1 MLCTTTNA
9 LQTLSTENAESS
21 TPEQKH
27 GSDTL
32 KALYC
37 SNVLLD
43 DKMLLVFRVMQWG
56 FIDWLRYLIC
66 NGNWSNIN
74 LNVHFLLV
82 CMFKAGT
89 MLLSLWLLCFIIS
102 YIQLTLRCINCL
114 HTIMNNSNMRKADM
128 FYTNK
133 SYYFKIIFLSVLLT
147 LNPSN
152 ASEKKRKRFLSC
164 CQKVNK

>member
-102 YIQLTLRCINCL
+102 YIQLTLRCISCL
-114 HTIMNNSNMRKADM
+114 HKQISRYNNEQQQHA
-128 FYTNK
+128 K
-133 SYYFKIIFLSVLLT
+133 SRHVLHKQIILFKNNISFCVVYIKSV
-147 LNPSN
+147 
-152 ASEKKRKRFLSC
+152 
-164 CQKVNK
+164 